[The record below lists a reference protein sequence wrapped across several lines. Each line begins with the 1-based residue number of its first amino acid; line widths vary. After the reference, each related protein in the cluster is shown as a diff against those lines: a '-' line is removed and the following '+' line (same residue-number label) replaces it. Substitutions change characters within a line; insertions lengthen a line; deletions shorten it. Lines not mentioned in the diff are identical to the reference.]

1 MRQAIISLGLIVLAL
16 GLLSAPASAQDEDAP
31 PRFEGVLEDESGPA
45 SDVRIIVTEVDD
57 EGDAA
62 TGDDVFAA
70 ETFSDEAGT
79 WVVELP
85 ERRGSYLVQLDLET
99 LPAGVSLDA
108 EDAARESSISRPG
121 QVRVINF
128 ALGGQDLG
136 GTSTFDQFS
145 QATIN
150 GIKLGLIIAM
160 CSVGLSLIY
169 GTTGL
174 INFAHGELVTFG
186 AALAWWLNTQSLESG
201 LVLSAAL
208 AVLGGALLGGGIEKG
223 IMAPLRRR
231 KLGSFQF
238 VVVTIGMS
246 LIGRQLFQL
255 WIGEGNLT
263 YRQFQIQTP
272 WQVGPIE
279 ITPRDTTIIVVSAV
293 VLVGVATVL
302 QLTRLGK
309 GMRAVSDNA
318 DLAASSGIAVNQVI
332 LWVWMSGAGL
342 AALGGVFLG
351 LSETV
356 KFDMGF
362 RLLLLMFAA
371 VVLGGLGTA
380 YGAMAGGLVI
390 GVVTEVSTVWF
401 EPELKF
407 LWALLA
413 LVVVLLVRPQG
424 ILGTKERIG

>member
-1 MRQAIISLGLIVLAL
+1 MRRTLVTLGLIVLAL
-16 GLLSAPASAQDEDAP
+16 GLMSAPASAQSDEP
-31 PRFEGVLEDESGPA
+31 PRFEGALEDASGPVA
-45 SDVRIIVTEVDD
+45 DVRIVVTEVVD
-57 EGDAA
+57 EADS
-62 TGDDVFAA
+62 TGDEPFAG
-70 ETFSDEAGT
+70 ETISDADGLWVIEVPDRRGT
-79 WVVELP
+79 YLVEIDIATLP
-85 ERRGSYLVQLDLET
+85 EGVALDE
-99 LPAGVSLDA
+99 
-108 EDAARESSISRPG
+108 EDTVRESSISRPG

-128 ALGGQDLG
+128 ALGGQDTG
-136 GTSTFDQFS
+136 GTSTFDQVA
-145 QATIN
+145 QAAVN

-160 CSVGLSLIY
+160 CSIGLSLIY

-186 AALAWWLNTQSLESG
+186 AALAWWLNTQSIEAG
-201 LVLSAAL
+201 LVLAAAL
-208 AVLGGALLGGGIEKG
+208 AVLGGSLLGAGVEKG

-246 LIGRQLFQL
+246 LVGRQLFQL

-263 YRQFQIQTP
+263 YRQYQIQTP
-272 WQVGPIE
+272 WEIGPIS
-279 ITPRDTTIIVVSAV
+279 ITPRDLTIIVVSTIA
-293 VLVGVATVL
+293 LVGVGAVL

-318 DLAASSGIAVNQVI
+318 DLAASSGIAVNRVI

-342 AALGGVFLG
+342 AALGGVFFG
-351 LSETV
+351 LSEVV

-380 YGAMAGGLVI
+380 YGAMVGGVVIGLV
-390 GVVTEVSTVWF
+390 TEISTVWV

-407 LWALLA
+407 LWALLV
-413 LVVVLLVRPQG
+413 LILVLLVRPQG
-424 ILGTKERIG
+424 ILGSKERVG